1 MAAPVTPL
9 LTVDIIIPARAADG
23 RDGVVLIERK
33 NPPPGW
39 ALPGGFV
46 DRGESCEQAAVR
58 EAAEETG
65 LAVALA
71 GQLGTYS
78 EPGRDPRGHSV
89 SVVYIAHP
97 VTVAPQ
103 GMDDALQAGVF
114 TLDALPPL
122 AFDHVR
128 LLRDYAAWRAGHLS
142 RLIADPNRPDAVLY
156 ALKGHRPGG
165 TVYTIDGKGAK

>member
-1 MAAPVTPL
+1 MAKPVTPPV
-9 LTVDIIIPARAADG
+9 TVDVIIPAKYADG

-46 DRGESCEQAAVR
+46 DSGESCEQAAVR
-58 EAAEETG
+58 EAYEETG
-65 LAVALA
+65 LLVELV

-89 SVVYIAHP
+89 SVVYIARP
-97 VTVAPQ
+97 VTEPPR
-103 GMDDALQAGVF
+103 GMDDALQAKVF

-122 AFDHVR
+122 AFDHAR
-128 LLRDYAAWRAGHLS
+128 LLRDYAAWQAGHLS
-142 RLIADPNRPDAVLY
+142 RLIADPKRPDAVLY

-165 TVYTIDGKGAK
+165 TVYTINGK